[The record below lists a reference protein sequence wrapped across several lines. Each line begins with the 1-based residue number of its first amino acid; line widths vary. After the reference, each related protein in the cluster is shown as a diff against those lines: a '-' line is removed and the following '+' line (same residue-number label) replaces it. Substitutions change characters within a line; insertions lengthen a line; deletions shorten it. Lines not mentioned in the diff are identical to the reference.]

1 MTENYVRIELKITEF
16 ETEDV
21 ITTSGIGGGDNPGG
35 DNPGG
40 DNPGGG
46 TGGYTPGAV
55 GEDYF
60 PVI

>member
-1 MTENYVRIELKITEF
+1 MTENYVRIELTITEF
-16 ETEDV
+16 DTEDV
-21 ITTSGIGGGDNPGG
+21 ITTSGIGGG

>member
-1 MTENYVRIELKITEF
+1 MTENYVRIELTITEF
-16 ETEDV
+16 DTEDV
-21 ITTSGIGGGDNPGG
+21 ITTSGIGG